1 MHHHVQAVTVLEAT
15 HPENNPDHKS
25 STIKR
30 NVYKDNNNNVQQI
43 TKTKESLNVAA
54 TTKKTSSSEEST
66 EYTLLGL
73 VTFKSPIKWLNTI
86 SIILIHLILVF
97 GFFTYPLHTCIR
109 TTLWGEFKEILKCLV
124 IITRRTYS
132 RKKHDYFLGTSF

>member
-15 HPENNPDHKS
+15 HPENNPVHKS

-30 NVYKDNNNNVQQI
+30 NVYKDSNNNNNNVQQI

-54 TTKKTSSSEEST
+54 TSNKATPTAAEST
-66 EYTLLGL
+66 DYTLLGL

-97 GFFTYPLHTCIR
+97 GFFTYPLHKCIR
-109 TTLWGEFKEILKCLV
+109 TTLWGKSMKFKYLV
-124 IITRRTYS
+124 HITNRTYS
-132 RKKHDYFLGTSF
+132 RKIH

>member
-15 HPENNPDHKS
+15 HPENNPVHKS

-30 NVYKDNNNNVQQI
+30 NVYKDSNNNTNVQQI
-43 TKTKESLNVAA
+43 TKESLNVAA
-54 TTKKTSSSEEST
+54 TSNKTKSSEEST
-66 EYTLLGL
+66 EYSLLGL

-97 GFFTYPLHTCIR
+97 GFLTYPLQACIR
-109 TTLWGEFKEILKCLV
+109 TTLWGEFRAFKFGAHHQLHV
-124 IITRRTYS
+124 QF
-132 RKKHDYFLGTSF
+132 FLCFL